1 VSSDRSTLEG
11 KDRAE
16 LVVIAEAMGHKVT
29 SRMRKGTIVDL
40 IVGPDSD
47 DDTDSAD
54 SGAEAEP
61 SSNGSDSGDSDDS
74 GDSGDSDGAE
84 SDDDTDNAD
93 HADDG
98 ASGDDDA
105 RSDDDDAAEET
116 DKGDADSGEAAGD
129 SSGSKKNNDA
139 PEPGNK
145 RRRRRRGRDREEL
158 PWEGEPLAVE
168 GYLDLRNDGYGFLR
182 VAGALASRDDCYVP
196 VKMVRQFGLRSGDQV
211 RGTSRPAARNEKN
224 PALLS
229 VDAINERDP
238 EEAKQ
243 RVDFDELVPVFP
255 DEQLVL
261 ERATT
266 PADLT
271 SRIIDLVAP
280 IGKGQRGLIV
290 APPKAGKTTVI
301 KEIVRSIETNNPEV
315 QLIVLLLDERP
326 EEVTD
331 MQRWLKK
338 GEVVASTF
346 DRPTDEHM
354 AVAEM
359 VGERARRMVESG
371 RDVCVIMDGITRLAR
386 AYNVSGRFTGR
397 TMSGG
402 VDAGALYP
410 AKRLFGSARN
420 IEDGGSLTI
429 LATALVETGSRM
441 DEVIFEEFKGT
452 GNMEQLLMSS
462 KDHGAT
468 TKMRRVLDAV
478 GDEGQSRS
486 IASLELL
493 LDRLTNFKTNAEFL
507 AEVAK
512 SK

>member
-158 PWEGEPLAVE
+158 PWEGEPLA
-168 GYLDLRNDGYGFLR
+168 
-182 VAGALASRDDCYVP
+182 GALASRDDCYVP

-243 RVDFDELVPVFP
+243 RVDFSSPMNNSYLSVPP
-255 DEQLVL
+255 RL
-261 ERATT
+261 
-266 PADLT
+266 
-271 SRIIDLVAP
+271 P
-280 IGKGQRGLIV
+280 I
-290 APPKAGKTTVI
+290 
-301 KEIVRSIETNNPEV
+301 
-315 QLIVLLLDERP
+315 
-326 EEVTD
+326 
-331 MQRWLKK
+331 
-338 GEVVASTF
+338 
-346 DRPTDEHM
+346 
-354 AVAEM
+354 
-359 VGERARRMVESG
+359 
-371 RDVCVIMDGITRLAR
+371 
-386 AYNVSGRFTGR
+386 
-397 TMSGG
+397 
-402 VDAGALYP
+402 
-410 AKRLFGSARN
+410 
-420 IEDGGSLTI
+420 
-429 LATALVETGSRM
+429 
-441 DEVIFEEFKGT
+441 
-452 GNMEQLLMSS
+452 
-462 KDHGAT
+462 
-468 TKMRRVLDAV
+468 
-478 GDEGQSRS
+478 
-486 IASLELL
+486 
-493 LDRLTNFKTNAEFL
+493 
-507 AEVAK
+507 
-512 SK
+512 